1 MSEIDLKKKYLRRA
15 HHLIQRD
22 ERFTKRKLKASVEP
36 ITGARSKHMAAE
48 RERGCERSDSCSESD
63 SMSRRSSSSQLDP
76 RLSPP
81 LELKPTIP
89 HTPVRPFHHS
99 RAPLA
104 PSLSMPP
111 LRRNHTLA
119 SSSTRKSVDM
129 SELEFQLQT
138 QREVNRELK
147 RLLVASVGS
156 DLELR
161 LEQIVQ
167 EKAELS
173 QDLSLSLQQVVS
185 NHEELDQVAI
195 ECDIWRSKFIASRVM
210 IDELASWKAELSLQL
225 RESHKA
231 LQYMLHE
238 REDIGHELLE
248 SRAHLQRAL
257 TELERLKLR
266 ARSNHLLG
274 AANVAAVSPVQSY
287 ASSGPSLA
295 EDCTNATVLDLV
307 HGNTVAS
314 RDLASQLCRVTGGK
328 PDDGNR
334 SAAASV
340 PHAMKPTAG
349 ERLAHRVR
357 P

>member
-1 MSEIDLKKKYLRRA
+1 
-15 HHLIQRD
+15 
-22 ERFTKRKLKASVEP
+22 
-36 ITGARSKHMAAE
+36 MAAE

-81 LELKPTIP
+81 LELKSNIP
-89 HTPVRPFHHS
+89 HTSVRPFHHS

-111 LRRNHTLA
+111 LIRNHTLGTRQ
-119 SSSTRKSVDM
+119 STEALDM
-129 SELEFQLQT
+129 SELEFLLQA

-161 LEQIVQ
+161 LEQILQ

-173 QDLSLSLQQVVS
+173 QDLSLSLQHVAS

-225 RESHKA
+225 RETHKA

-248 SRAHLQRAL
+248 SHAHLERAL
-257 TELERLKLR
+257 TELERLKPR
-266 ARSNHLLG
+266 ACSNHLLG

-295 EDCTNATVLDLV
+295 DDSANATVLDLA

-314 RDLASQLCRVTGGK
+314 RDLASQLSRVTTGK
-328 PDDGNR
+328 SDDGNR
-334 SAAASV
+334 SVAASV
-340 PHAMKPTAG
+340 PRVMKPTAG
-349 ERLAHRVR
+349 ERLAHRVVNYR
-357 P
+357 GNAQRTNRETTPPLPNCC